1 MRHLLTCNPDILMN
15 ISSLATRNNPYVP
28 LPNYETYLDASDRAR
43 LLRNFKV
50 RFGDIDGTAEVEVR

>member
-1 MRHLLTCNPDILMN
+1 MN